1 MESYWRA
8 QSDAPCETNGL
19 LPSGLQD
26 NGGKSIASE
35 YDCLR
40 LSRLLPDNEDNRWEA
55 ELCQYLK
62 DFAHDVT
69 KDTDIVLWWQVRK

>member
-8 QSDAPCETNGL
+8 QSDAPRETNGP
-19 LPSGLQD
+19 LPSGSQD
-26 NGGKSIASE
+26 NGGESIASK
-35 YDCLR
+35 YDHLR

-55 ELCQYLK
+55 VLCQYLK